1 MGGWYASADLDN
13 LFHHH
18 AQILFGDDLFGLYA
32 IHKGG
37 LIMFGINDIERWTW
51 TQLIL
56 FVIAP
61 WIIAL
66 ALH

>member
-1 MGGWYASADLDN
+1 
-13 LFHHH
+13 
-18 AQILFGDDLFGLYA
+18 
-32 IHKGG
+32 
-37 LIMFGINDIERWTW
+37 MFGINDIERWTW